1 MAAGRTPT
9 RAMWLPCGFAFIL
22 TVGATVIHGHHSA
35 AGYDPQREVS
45 ITGVV
50 TNYEWANPHIYIHV
64 RSANDVWEVEAGS
77 PGVMRTRGWSTNTFV
92 RGEPVTVT
100 VHPPRDSARR
110 TVQLVSIRKAD
121 GTILGMGAVSSVTN
135 ALGSVRRVV

>member
-9 RAMWLPCGFAFIL
+9 SAMWGPCGFAFIL
-22 TVGATVIHGHHSA
+22 TLGATEIHGHHSA
-35 AGYDPQREVS
+35 AGYDRQREVS

-50 TNYEWANPHIYIHV
+50 AKYERANPHVYIHV

-92 RGEPVTVT
+92 QGEPVTVT
-100 VHPPRDSARR
+100 VHPTRDSARR

-121 GTILGMGAVSSVTN
+121 GTILGMGA
-135 ALGSVRRVV
+135 